1 MYWILVDHRFNY
13 KILGGTEGR
22 SRIVTIEDWR
32 ENELEVSKQKIC
44 MFIKH
49 WCSYLV
55 LHKLDLPPPLHPH
68 YTTPK
73 SNPTLALNHKNL

>member
-1 MYWILVDHRFNY
+1 MTMYWILVDHRFNY

-55 LHKLDLPPPLHPH
+55 LHKLDLTPPTPTLH
-68 YTTPK
+68 YTQIQP
-73 SNPTLALNHKNL
+73 NLSPQP